1 VEWLG
6 ATCPR
11 RFSVHP
17 FTIPEMTSPTGP
29 QKKIL
34 VATFNTSDSAKGG
47 LDRLK
52 NAGVRL
58 GNAAVVKRQIGGQ
71 VEFSETQD
79 WGIGKSAAV
88 GALAALLLP
97 GIGLVVGALVGGA
110 AAHFIDAGF
119 PDPLLKQMGSGL
131 SEGTSMLVAL
141 VEEADT
147 GHAERVLSESGATVL
162 GSGLEADLSAALE
175 KMRGA

>member
-1 VEWLG
+1 MTAAG
-6 ATCPR
+6 K
-11 RFSVHP
+11 
-17 FTIPEMTSPTGP
+17 PE
-29 QKKIL
+29 KKIII
-34 VATFNTSDSAKGG
+34 ASFQTTESAKGA

-52 NAGVRL
+52 GAGVRL
-58 GNAAVVKRQIGGQ
+58 GNAAMVKRLVNGQ

-88 GALAALLLP
+88 GALAALVLP
-97 GIGLVVGALVGGA
+97 GIGPIAGALVGGV

-119 PDPLLKQMGSGL
+119 PDALLRQMGSGL
-131 SEGTSMLVAL
+131 EMGTSLLVAL

-147 GHAERVLSESGATVL
+147 GHAERVLQEGGATVL

-175 KMRGA
+175 RMRRA